1 MSNQHSVQ
9 AQSHNVEVNMVL
21 PTDLSQRDI
30 DALNGKVAVITGG
43 SKGIGKAIAFGLAAA
58 GVKVVLAARTR
69 ETLEAVVT
77 DLEDSGA
84 EALAVPTDVTDAMAV
99 ERLIQ
104 RTLDVYQRLD
114 ILVNNAGI
122 GRFGPLIDFAPG
134 DWDAVINSNLRAIYL
149 CTKSALSPMLAQGGG
164 QIINVLSIAAKV
176 PFEASSAYCAA
187 KAGALAFTKVLA
199 SEVRQQ
205 NVRVTAVLP
214 GSVHTPFWDEIP
226 QHPDFEQM
234 LKPEHVADTVVS
246 VCQQSSGMVTEEI
259 VVMPPLGIL

>member
-1 MSNQHSVQ
+1 MVPPTHPNQKSIGT
-9 AQSHNVEVNMVL
+9 L
-21 PTDLSQRDI
+21 D
-30 DALNGKVAVITGG
+30 GKVAVVTGG

-58 GVKVVLAARTR
+58 GAKVVLAARTR
-69 ETLEAVVT
+69 ETLEQVT
-77 DLEDSGA
+77 ADLRESGA
-84 EALAVPTDVTDAMAV
+84 EALAVPTDVADASDVGRLV
-99 ERLIQ
+99 ER
-104 RTLDVYQRLD
+104 TLNVYQSFD

-122 GRFGPLIDFAPG
+122 GRFGMIVDFVPD
-134 DWDAVINSNLRAIYL
+134 DWDMVIDSNLKAIYL
-149 CTKSALSPMLAQGGG
+149 CTKSALSPMLAQGSG

-205 NVRVTAVLP
+205 NIRVTAVLP
-214 GSVHTPFWDEIP
+214 GSVHTPFWAEIP

-234 LKPEHVADTVVS
+234 LKPEHVASTVVS
-246 VCQQSSGMVTEEI
+246 VCQQPLGMVTEEV